1 MSEKFSWYLARSS
14 GWVAFVLLAITVVWG
29 VLGVSKIIER
39 RGMPRWLLDVHRHLA
54 LLTVVFTGI
63 HIAGLVGDNYMRISW
78 REVLVPMALDYRPG
92 ATAFGIVAMYLIV
105 AVQISSW
112 LRGRLP
118 RRLWRGIHLV
128 SYPALWLVGIHGLQA
143 GTDAKHQWVRT
154 GVMVIVGLVA
164 FVTLMRIYMGSGSRR
179 RAGRAAAAAAAA
191 ASDAEAAASDAEA
204 AASEELPARTL
215 VDDASSLV

>member
-1 MSEKFSWYLARSS
+1 MNEKFWWYLARSS

-29 VLGVSKIIER
+29 ILGISKIIER
-39 RGMPRWLLDVHRHLA
+39 RGLPRWLLDVHRHLA

-63 HIAGLVGDNYMRISW
+63 HIAGLVADNYMHIAW
-78 REVLVPMALDYRPG
+78 REVLVPMAIDYRPG
-92 ATAFGIVAMYLIV
+92 ATALGIVAMYLIV
-105 AVQISSW
+105 AVQVSSW
-112 LRGRLP
+112 LRSHLP
-118 RRLWRGIHLV
+118 RRLWRGVHLV

-179 RAGRAAAAAAAA
+179 RAGRAAAAATVASEPAAA
-191 ASDAEAAASDAEA
+191 TATAAEQ
-204 AASEELPARTL
+204 PARTL
-215 VDDASSLV
+215 VDDASVLV